1 MTGQARHI
9 GSFANYCTE
18 QFMFMIM
25 QKYFRGF
32 FFKQNKPGT
41 YAPSLFYFE
50 VIDSSVASCWTCVV
64 AIKALDIST
73 VL

>member
-1 MTGQARHI
+1 MLASQMTGQARHI

-32 FFKQNKPGT
+32 FSSRI
-41 YAPSLFYFE
+41 SLGLMLQVSF
-50 VIDSSVASCWTCVV
+50 IL
-64 AIKALDIST
+64 KL
-73 VL
+73 